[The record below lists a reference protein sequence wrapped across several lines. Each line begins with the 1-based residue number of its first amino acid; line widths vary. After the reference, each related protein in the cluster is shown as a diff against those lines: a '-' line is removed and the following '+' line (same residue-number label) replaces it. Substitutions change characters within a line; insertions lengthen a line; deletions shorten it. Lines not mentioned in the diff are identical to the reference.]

1 MLKKVEHVVSSLTLL
16 LPLIQI
22 FLDGVDTR
30 TVSLESLR
38 NRISVVP
45 QDTSLFDETVE
56 YNLRLRSTSLFS
68 RLLLHCTPLARMHTT
83 PASPVVFYFV
93 FTSYHHLLVSF
104 ISLYHF
110 TLLFYFCPTLLNHI
124 KQLHTTGTAMTAPPQ
139 PTLHLLLRSATC

>member
-1 MLKKVEHVVSSLTLL
+1 MLKKDEHVVSSLTLS

-56 YNLRLRSTSLFS
+56 YNLRLGSTS
-68 RLLLHCTPLARMHTT
+68 M
-83 PASPVVFYFV
+83 
-93 FTSYHHLLVSF
+93 FTS
-104 ISLYHF
+104 
-110 TLLFYFCPTLLNHI
+110 TE
-124 KQLHTTGTAMTAPPQ
+124 GG
-139 PTLHLLLRSATC
+139 